1 LDSKVKSLN
10 QLLLDFD
17 YKQNF
22 KDDDFY
28 VGKSNFYAFELINKW
43 PTWEKNFLNIS
54 GEKFSGKTHLTN
66 IFLKKFNGIRIEA
79 NLLNNDNIKKIKPY
93 QNIVLE
99 DLSSDINEK
108 LIYTLFNIIDQD
120 NKFLIITSLESIPEI
135 DFKLEDLKSRTK
147 NCLIAKIENPDDELM
162 FALILK
168 NLSDRQITLNKKL
181 IDFIIKRVERSYGKI
196 FEFIYKID
204 KISLKKKKSIDFKI
218 INEALEE

>member
-1 LDSKVKSLN
+1 MKSLN

-17 YKQNF
+17 YDQNF
-22 KDDDFY
+22 TDDDFY
-28 VGKSNFYAFELINKW
+28 VGKSNFYPFELINKW
-43 PTWEKNFLNIS
+43 PKWEKNFLNIS
-54 GEKFSGKTHLTN
+54 GEKFSGKTHLSN
-66 IFLKKFNGIRIEA
+66 IFLKKFSGIKIES
-79 NLLNNDNIKKIKPY
+79 NLLNDENLRTIKPY

-99 DLSSDINEK
+99 DLNLNINEE

-120 NKFLIITSLESIPEI
+120 NKFLLITSSKPITEI
-135 DFKLEDLKSRTK
+135 NFKLGDLKSRTK
-147 NCLIAKIENPDDELM
+147 NCLLAKIENPDDELM

-168 NLSDRQITLNKKL
+168 NLSDRQITLDKKL
-181 IDFIIKRVERSYGKI
+181 IDFIIKRVDRSYGKI

>member
-1 LDSKVKSLN
+1 MKSLN

-28 VGKSNFYAFELINKW
+28 VGKSNFYAFELINRW

-120 NKFLIITSLESIPEI
+120 NKFLIITSSESIAEI

-168 NLSDRQITLNKKL
+168 NLSDRQITLDKKL

>member
-1 LDSKVKSLN
+1 MKSLN

-17 YKQNF
+17 YEQNF

-28 VGKSNFYAFELINKW
+28 VGKSNFFSFELINKW
-43 PTWEKNFLNIS
+43 PKWEKNFLNIS
-54 GEKFSGKTHLTN
+54 GDKFSGKTHLTN
-66 IFLKKFNGIRIEA
+66 IFLKKFNGIRFESNFLNDE
-79 NLLNNDNIKKIKPY
+79 NLRTINPY

-99 DLSSDINEK
+99 NLNLDVNEK

-120 NKFLIITSLESIPEI
+120 NKFLIITSLEPIAEI
-135 DFKLEDLKSRTK
+135 NFKLEDLKSRTK
-147 NCLIAKIENPDDELM
+147 NCLLAKIGSPDDELM

-168 NLSDRQITLNKKL
+168 NLSDRQITLDKKL

>member
-1 LDSKVKSLN
+1 MKSLN

-17 YKQNF
+17 YEQNF

-28 VGKSNFYAFELINKW
+28 VGKSNFYPFELINNW
-43 PTWEKNFLNIS
+43 PKWEKNFLNIS
-54 GEKFSGKTHLTN
+54 GDKFSGKTNLTN
-66 IFLKKFNGIRIEA
+66 IFLKKFNGIRFESNFLNDE
-79 NLLNNDNIKKIKPY
+79 NLRTINPY

-99 DLSSDINEK
+99 NLNLDVNEK

-120 NKFLIITSLESIPEI
+120 NKFLIITSLEPIAEI
-135 DFKLEDLKSRTK
+135 NFKLEDLKSRTK
-147 NCLIAKIENPDDELM
+147 NCLLAKIGNPDDELM

-168 NLSDRQITLNKKL
+168 NLSDRQITLDKKL

-218 INEALEE
+218 INEALED

>member
-1 LDSKVKSLN
+1 MKSLN

-17 YKQNF
+17 YEQNF

-28 VGKSNFYAFELINKW
+28 VGKSNFYAFEMINKW
-43 PTWEKNFLNIS
+43 PKWEKNFLNIN
-54 GEKFSGKTHLTN
+54 GEKFSGKTHLVN
-66 IFLKKFNGIRIEA
+66 IFLKKFYGIRIDINSLNDE
-79 NLLNNDNIKKIKPY
+79 NLKSIKPY

-99 DLSSDINEK
+99 DLNLNINEK
-108 LIYTLFNIIDQD
+108 LIYSLFNIIDQD
-120 NKFLIITSLESIPEI
+120 NKFLIVTSIKPISEI
-135 DFKLEDLKSRTK
+135 NFQLDDLRSRTK
-147 NCLIAKIENPDDELM
+147 NCLFANIQNPDDELM

-168 NLSDRQITLNKKL
+168 NLSDRQITLDKKL
-181 IDFIIKRVERSYGKI
+181 IDFIIKRIERSYGKI